1 MSAEQQLAILPA
13 KEVALAVFSAP
24 NGLDPY
30 LQSVREE
37 IDKFNAS
44 APDVKPKRAKT
55 RIARLLTAWR
65 DQKRNSTAWA
75 KSLLQ
80 S

>member
-44 APDVKPKRAKT
+44 APDVKTKKGQDAYR
-55 RIARLLTAWR
+55 
-65 DQKRNSTAWA
+65 
-75 KSLLQ
+75 
-80 S
+80 